1 MRILVI
7 GASGRTG
14 RQVIDRALG
23 HGHDVTAFARSG
35 RIDPP
40 DSRVDVVAGD
50 ALDFDAV
57 SAAVEGQDAVVIAI
71 GRKGA
76 AYEPLHEPAVA
87 NAIHAMAL
95 HGVRRLSVLSAA
107 GTFARNDPNISLA
120 YRARMLTT
128 AKGAYD
134 DLEGMERRVMAS
146 DLDWTIVRARALSD
160 DAPTG
165 DYRISMDG
173 SIPKSKGRVSRSDV
187 AGVLLKAV
195 ETDTYRKR
203 AVVVAS
209 AT

>member
-14 RQVIDRALG
+14 RQVVDRALG
-23 HGHDVTAFARSG
+23 HGHEVTAFARSG

-40 DSRVDVVAGD
+40 DARVRVIAGD
-50 ALDFDAV
+50 ALDFDAI
-57 SAAVEGQDAVVIAI
+57 SAAVEGQDAVVVAI

-76 AYEPLHEPAVA
+76 AYAPLHEPVVA
-87 NAIHAMAL
+87 NVVHAMAL
-95 HGVRRLSVLSAA
+95 HGVFRLAVLSAA

-120 YRARMLTT
+120 YRARIATT

-146 DLDWTIVRARALSD
+146 DLDWAIVRARALSD
-160 DAPTG
+160 DPPTG
-165 DYRISMDG
+165 DYRISLDG
-173 SIPKSKGRVSRSDV
+173 SIPKTKGRVSRSDV
-187 AGVLLKAV
+187 AGLLLKAV

-203 AVVVAS
+203 AVVIA
-209 AT
+209 AQR